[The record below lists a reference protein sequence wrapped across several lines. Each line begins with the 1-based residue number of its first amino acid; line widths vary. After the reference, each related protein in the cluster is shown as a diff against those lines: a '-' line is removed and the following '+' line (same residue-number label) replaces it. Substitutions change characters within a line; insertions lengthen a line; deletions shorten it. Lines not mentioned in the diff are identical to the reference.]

1 MSPSKP
7 AWLPVLEQQLKEN
20 PKCLAY
26 AFSTL
31 SQEGNPKV
39 RHVIHRGFT
48 PSSLL
53 LTTTDTRMGKPAH
66 LSHSSTIEL
75 AWWLSSTNV
84 QFRITG
90 QAYTI
95 PPTSFLSNEE
105 FSRIIDGLKVRGTE
119 ESKKEWWE
127 GKREELWQ
135 GVSSHLRAGFARPS
149 PGKRLKEVEDSSRW
163 PQTVAAKSDD
173 AEVQKL
179 IETAYNHFAIVAI
192 RPEAVEFLELQPI
205 PNRRTQ
211 WRWTKNSEV
220 EDSGSWEEVKVVP

>member
-1 MSPSKP
+1 MSPAKP
-7 AWLPVLEQQLKEN
+7 AWLPILEQQLKEN

-31 SQEGNPKV
+31 SQEGTPKV

-53 LTTTDTRMGKPAH
+53 LTTTDTRMDKPAH

-95 PPTSFLSNEE
+95 PLTMSLSDKE
-105 FSRIIDGLKVRGTE
+105 FNRVIDGLKVTGTE
-119 ESKKEWWE
+119 ESQKEWWE
-127 GKREELWQ
+127 GKRNELWQ
-135 GVSSHLRAGFARPS
+135 GVNGRLRAGFGRPS
-149 PGKRLKEVEDSSRW
+149 PGKRLEEVEDSSKW
-163 PQTVAAKSDD
+163 PETIPAKSDD
-173 AEVQKL
+173 PEGQKL
-179 IETAYNHFAIVAI
+179 VETAYNHFAIVAI

-211 WRWTKNSEV
+211 WRWTKNPDI
-220 EDSGSWEEVKVVP
+220 EDSGSWEEVKVAP